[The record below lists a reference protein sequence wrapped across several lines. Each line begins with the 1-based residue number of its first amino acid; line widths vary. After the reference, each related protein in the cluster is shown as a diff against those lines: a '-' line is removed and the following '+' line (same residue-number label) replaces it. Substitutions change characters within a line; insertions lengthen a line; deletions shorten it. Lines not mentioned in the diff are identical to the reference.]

1 MNPPFGFYYNVIV
14 QGFSRKNRQLDVFRR
29 GLASRRNEDVTSYNV
44 IVQGFPLKNVCH
56 YHAIFQFVVQWGEQ
70 SINGNL
76 LSCPRAQRLG
86 NSSYAKTSQETSL
99 KGEGDLLTLTAC
111 RDDYGGR
118 LFPFGY

>member
-1 MNPPFGFYYNVIV
+1 MNPPFGFY
-14 QGFSRKNRQLDVFRR
+14 
-29 GLASRRNEDVTSYNV
+29 YNV

-99 KGEGDLLTLTAC
+99 KGEGDWLTLTAC
-111 RDDYGGR
+111 RRD
-118 LFPFGY
+118 